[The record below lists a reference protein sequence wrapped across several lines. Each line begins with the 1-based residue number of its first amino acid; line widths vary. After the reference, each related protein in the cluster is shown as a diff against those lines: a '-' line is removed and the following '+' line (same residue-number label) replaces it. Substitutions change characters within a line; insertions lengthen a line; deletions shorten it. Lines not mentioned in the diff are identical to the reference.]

1 MSSHPYWVTA
11 RPRRP
16 CSFLSE
22 KKPRFAECSST
33 RRCSEEGRF
42 HANFTYQA
50 GSWNKPRRV
59 IAKVAAER
67 MCRAC
72 CRTRRPEQWIKEG
85 KGAIK
90 WTRLSCMT
98 FAANARAAP
107 ASPHAGA
114 AIELKQKPARR
125 GDPGGP
131 LIDAGDRGIGGADQE
146 PWNLR
151 PT

>member
-72 CRTRRPEQWIKEG
+72 CRTRRPEHWIKEG
-85 KGAIK
+85 KGARSSDAAVMHDVRGQRPCGSSF
-90 WTRLSCMT
+90 TSCWC
-98 FAANARAAP
+98 
-107 ASPHAGA
+107 
-114 AIELKQKPARR
+114 
-125 GDPGGP
+125 
-131 LIDAGDRGIGGADQE
+131 GDRIE
-146 PWNLR
+146 TKTR
-151 PT
+151 PEG